1 MEKEII
7 MKDRINELKK
17 AYREAKS
24 DKDLDIIDAKMQEL
38 VNENPDQF
46 ADAMV
51 ESAKETADRAT
62 ELALRQKMQDMLPAI
77 SLVYI
82 AKTYFN
88 KSDTWLYQRIN
99 GNIVNGKPARFSDQE
114 IEKLKFALN
123 DISKKLGSLSVSL

>member
-1 MEKEII
+1 

-17 AYREAKS
+17 SFCEAKS
-24 DKDLDIIDAKMQEL
+24 DTERDIVDAKMQEL
-38 VNENPDQF
+38 IDENIDKF
-46 ADAMV
+46 AEAMV

-62 ELALRQKMQDMLPAI
+62 ELVLKQKMQDVIPAI

-99 GNIVNGKPARFSDQE
+99 GNVVNGKPANFTSQE
-114 IEKLKFALN
+114 IEKLKFALG
-123 DISKKLGSLSVSL
+123 DISKKLSSLSISL